1 MVIKIIINGV
11 KGKMGRVL
19 ERSIAAQLDFKL
31 VAGIGRE
38 DDLAKSIQSTNSDI
52 VVDFTTP
59 KSVFKNTEMII
70 QCGARPV
77 IGTTGL
83 TLKQIATLDKQC
95 RAKKLGGIIA
105 PNFSLGAILMMK
117 YAKDA
122 ARYFPDTAIIE
133 MHHPQKI
140 DAPSGTA
147 IKTAQMMAESR
158 LQKSNDKTHEDQH
171 HARDEMEH
179 NIAVHSIRLPGL
191 FSHQSVIF
199 GGNGEV
205 LTIRYD
211 SIDRNCAIPGIFLAC
226 RKVMEL
232 NQLIYGLENVL
243 WT

>member
-1 MVIKIIINGV
+1 
-11 KGKMGRVL
+11 
-19 ERSIAAQLDFKL
+19 
-31 VAGIGRE
+31 
-38 DDLAKSIQSTNSDI
+38 
-52 VVDFTTP
+52 
-59 KSVFKNTEMII
+59 
-70 QCGARPV
+70 
-77 IGTTGL
+77 
-83 TLKQIATLDKQC
+83 
-95 RAKKLGGIIA
+95 
-105 PNFSLGAILMMK
+105 MMK

>member
-1 MVIKIIINGV
+1 MVIKVIINGI

-19 ERSIAAQLDFKL
+19 ERSIATQSDFKL

-38 DDLAKSIQSTNSDI
+38 DNLAKSIQSTHSDV

-59 KSVFKNTEMII
+59 KSVFKNTEIII
-70 QCGARPV
+70 QFGARPV

-83 TLKQIATLDKQC
+83 TLEQIETLDKQC
-95 RAKKLGGIIA
+95 RAKKLGGVIA
-105 PNFSLGAILMMK
+105 PNFALGAVLMMK

-122 ARYFPDTAIIE
+122 ARYFPDTTIIE

-147 IKTAQMMAESR
+147 IKTAQMMSESQSHLR
-158 LQKSNDKTHEDQH
+158 TTTDKTHEDCV
-171 HARDEMEH
+171 RGDKH
-179 NIAVHSIRLPGL
+179 NIVIHSIRLPGL

-199 GGNGEV
+199 GGNGEI
-205 LTIRYD
+205 LTIRHD

-243 WT
+243 GI